1 MGDKSFSNDMN
12 YHPLSPKV
20 TNHQPCWWFDVG
32 PTGPMLRFRLKA
44 VWQTILIVTGGRIN
58 AALCYFPV
66 FPSIRSLSYCSAIY
80 FLIVS
85 SLTLPTVSQ

>member
-32 PTGPMLRFRLKA
+32 PTGPVLLFRLKA
-44 VWQTILIVTGGRIN
+44 VRQTI
-58 AALCYFPV
+58 AY
-66 FPSIRSLSYCSAIY
+66 YW
-80 FLIVS
+80 
-85 SLTLPTVSQ
+85 